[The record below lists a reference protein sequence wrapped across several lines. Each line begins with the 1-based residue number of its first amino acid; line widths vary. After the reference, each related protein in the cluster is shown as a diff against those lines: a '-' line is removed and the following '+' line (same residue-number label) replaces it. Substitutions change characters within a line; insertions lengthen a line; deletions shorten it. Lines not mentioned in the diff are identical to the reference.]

1 MAGLFLEWGC
11 RQVLRAW
18 HGLAEKQGFSLI
30 IQPHAGQTSLHID
43 SDGLYLWFGRLSAG
57 LLLGLTFVG
66 ITHSNLASLR
76 RMAADPQ
83 VIMEYI
89 NNDYSICAFIGAN
102 QGPSQRVYLYSIDR
116 NNECTTNRGDGWYYG
131 LGGSLGRLNPGDVV
145 AMAARN
151 RGLTEEELASLLDF
165 GAALGSQTSFQT
177 GKDISGDTTVASICY
192 RCAP

>member
-1 MAGLFLEWGC
+1 
-11 RQVLRAW
+11 
-18 HGLAEKQGFSLI
+18 
-30 IQPHAGQTSLHID
+30 
-43 SDGLYLWFGRLSAG
+43 
-57 LLLGLTFVG
+57 
-66 ITHSNLASLR
+66 
-76 RMAADPQ
+76 
-83 VIMEYI
+83 MEYI

-116 NNECTTNRGDGWYYG
+116 NNECTTNRGDGWYYGSTQTEVLLIDG